1 LLFDFIPSFLRGL
14 SGSDPYETTN
24 KALYECWK
32 FDLGC
37 HAYFSCGAAR
47 GSEIRRL
54 PDFKDCQFIWNS
66 IRFQLRSNKNQ
77 AHGKNHNEKVVHW
90 LPPSA
95 SRRTIICHHIIYPA
109 LEGSSY
115 KLPEDTKINT
125 ALSEMFAK
133 TMNLQKALSP
143 KINRDFISVLTDY
156 IAPSSL
162 AKTSTTEQMASHFH
176 HSRDI
181 HNVYYSAETFQRD
194 KDGNMVPG
202 PLSVAH
208 QVWHAMGEK
217 IYDRPMQ
224 QQRPTNNH
232 IVMTQMTYDLAAKR
246 AYQDPSARV
255 TDLQYQAVSH
265 ASSKEI
271 NKHAFVLMGCGTGK
285 SGVYNLLLLG
295 AYLHMSNI
303 PKTMVISPHN
313 SLLEMHKLQSRH
325 YLRGTN
331 LSVISISPSDV
342 ENKHFPT
349 HFDLVFISIHAFN
362 ELLSEYRH
370 IILQWKLENIFV
382 DEYHNVIGE
391 LFRFSSAWQ
400 CLRIIPSLNV
410 KIMLLSATSEVKL
423 MSSIATFMNL
433 GDFEVIGSADHYPL
447 PNIRIHVIA
456 NEQTLRR
463 DSLFNKVLEHCQ
475 KIVKKKQII
484 NPRYMSSQCPE
495 RMHKNCQT

>member
-1 LLFDFIPSFLRGL
+1 
-14 SGSDPYETTN
+14 
-24 KALYECWK
+24 
-32 FDLGC
+32 
-37 HAYFSCGAAR
+37 
-47 GSEIRRL
+47 
-54 PDFKDCQFIWNS
+54 
-66 IRFQLRSNKNQ
+66 
-77 AHGKNHNEKVVHW
+77 
-90 LPPSA
+90 
-95 SRRTIICHHIIYPA
+95 
-109 LEGSSY
+109 
-115 KLPEDTKINT
+115 
-125 ALSEMFAK
+125 
-133 TMNLQKALSP
+133 
-143 KINRDFISVLTDY
+143 
-156 IAPSSL
+156 
-162 AKTSTTEQMASHFH
+162 
-176 HSRDI
+176 
-181 HNVYYSAETFQRD
+181 
-194 KDGNMVPG
+194 
-202 PLSVAH
+202 
-208 QVWHAMGEK
+208 
-217 IYDRPMQ
+217 
-224 QQRPTNNH
+224 
-232 IVMTQMTYDLAAKR
+232 MTYDLAAKR

-271 NKHAFVLMGCGTGK
+271 NNHAFVLMGCGTGK

-400 CLRIIPSLNV
+400 CLCIIPSLNV

-423 MSSIATFMNL
+423 MSSIARFMNL
-433 GDFEVIGSADHYPL
+433 GGFEVIGSADHYPL
-447 PNIRIHVIA
+447 PNIRIHLIA
-456 NEQTLRR
+456 NEQTLRC
-463 DSLFNKVLEHCQ
+463 DSLFNKVVEVCQ
-475 KIVKKKQII
+475 KVLEKRKII
-484 NPRYMSSQCPE
+484 NPRYMPSLCPK
-495 RMHKNCQT
+495 RMHKSCQT